1 MATAEA
7 SWEALGTNVVLRVT
21 DPRALARAR
30 EAVVNEMQAI
40 DRACSRFRADSEIR
54 SVNESAGGRP
64 VRVSDLLAQAI
75 ELAMRA
81 AELTGGDVDPT
92 VGRALVLSG
101 YDRDWKEMERAQ
113 GHAFARDCALAW
125 ADPNTTDARDRAE
138 SAGADTNHTS
148 GPPGAMT
155 VTANPPG
162 TRIAANPPRAR
173 IAAKRVGGWQSV
185 RFDPGARTVRVPRG
199 VMLDLGATAKA
210 WVADRAAS
218 AASQAGEC
226 GALVSV
232 GGDIAVSGQAP
243 AGGWAVHVTDDHRST
258 PSAPGQTVKIESGG
272 LATSSTAVRRW
283 QYKGQAMHHIIDPR
297 TGAPVRGTWRT
308 VSVAAASCADANIAT
323 TAALVRA
330 GAAPAWLAGQG
341 MPARLVSA
349 SGRVY
354 TVGDW
359 PAQVDRVQ
367 VDRVQEPEADPLH
380 DPASRVRAAH
390 GSMWQARP
398 AREPKR

>member
-1 MATAEA
+1 MAPAET

-30 EAVVNEMQAI
+30 EAVVNELQAI
-40 DRACSRFRADSEIR
+40 DRTCSRFRADSEIT

-64 VRVSDLLAQAI
+64 VQVSDLLAQAI

-101 YDRDWKEMERAQ
+101 YDHDWKEMLERAQ
-113 GHAFARDCALAW
+113 GHAPAPDRTLAW
-125 ADPNTTDARDRAE
+125 ADPIPTDARDRAE
-138 SAGADTNHTS
+138 SAGSGTNHTS
-148 GPPGAMT
+148 GGPGA
-155 VTANPPG
+155 V
-162 TRIAANPPRAR
+162 

-185 RFDPGARTVRVPRG
+185 RFDPAVRTVRVPRG

-232 GGDIAVSGQAP
+232 GGDIAVGGQTP
-243 AGGWAVHVTDDHRST
+243 AGGWAVHVTDDHRSA

-272 LATSSTAVRRW
+272 LATSSTAVRCWRH
-283 QYKGQAMHHIIDPR
+283 QGQTMHHIIDPR

-323 TAALVRA
+323 TAALVRG
-330 GAAPAWLAGQG
+330 GAAPAWLASKG

-359 PAQVDRVQ
+359 PAQVDRA
-367 VDRVQEPEADPLH
+367 QEPGAHPTLH
-380 DPASRVRAAH
+380 DPASRIRAAH
-390 GSMWQARP
+390 GSTWQARP
-398 AREPKR
+398 AQEPKR

>member
-1 MATAEA
+1 MATAET

-30 EAVVNEMQAI
+30 EAVVNELQAI
-40 DRACSRFRADSEIR
+40 DRTCSRFRSDSEIT

-64 VRVSDLLAQAI
+64 VQVSDLLAQAI

-81 AELTGGDVDPT
+81 TELTGGDVDPT

-101 YDRDWKEMERAQ
+101 YDRDWKEMLELAH
-113 GHAFARDCALAW
+113 GHASAPDRTLAS
-125 ADPNTTDARDRAE
+125 ADSIPTNASDRAE
-138 SAGADTNHTS
+138 SAGSDTNHTS
-148 GPPGAMT
+148 GPPGAMMIPANPPGAMIA
-155 VTANPPG
+155 ANPPG
-162 TRIAANPPRAR
+162 TVMV
-173 IAAKRVGGWQSV
+173 AAKRVGGWQSV
-185 RFDPGARTVRVPRG
+185 RFDPAVRTVRVPRG

-243 AGGWAVHVTDDHRST
+243 AGGWAVHVTDDHRSA

-272 LATSSTAVRRW
+272 LATSSTAVRCWRH
-283 QYKGQAMHHIIDPR
+283 QGQTMHHIIDPR

-323 TAALVRA
+323 TAALVRG
-330 GAAPAWLAGQG
+330 GAAPAWLAGKG

-349 SGRVY
+349 GGRVY

-359 PAQVDRVQ
+359 PAQVDRA
-367 VDRVQEPEADPLH
+367 QEPGAHPTLH
-380 DPASRVRAAH
+380 DPASRIRAAH
-390 GSMWQARP
+390 GSTWQARP
-398 AREPKR
+398 AQEPKR

>member
-1 MATAEA
+1 MATAET

-21 DPRALARAR
+21 DPRVLARAR
-30 EAVVNEMQAI
+30 EAVVNELKAI
-40 DRACSRFRADSEIR
+40 DRTCSRFRSDSEIT

-64 VRVSDLLAQAI
+64 VQVSDLLAQAI

-101 YDRDWKEMERAQ
+101 YDRDWKEMLELAH
-113 GHAFARDCALAW
+113 GHASAPDRTLAS
-125 ADPNTTDARDRAE
+125 ADSIPTNASDRAE
-138 SAGADTNHTS
+138 SAGSGTNHTS
-148 GPPGAMT
+148 GGPGA
-155 VTANPPG
+155 V
-162 TRIAANPPRAR
+162 

-185 RFDPGARTVRVPRG
+185 RFDPAVRTVRVPRG

-243 AGGWAVHVTDDHRST
+243 AGGWAVHVTDDHRSA

-272 LATSSTAVRRW
+272 LATSSTAVRCWRH
-283 QYKGQAMHHIIDPR
+283 QGQTMHHIIDPR

-323 TAALVRA
+323 TAALVRG
-330 GAAPAWLAGQG
+330 GAAPAWLAGKG

-349 SGRVY
+349 GGRVY

-359 PAQVDRVQ
+359 PAQVDRA
-367 VDRVQEPEADPLH
+367 QEPGAHPTLH
-380 DPASRVRAAH
+380 HPPSRIRAAH
-390 GSMWQARP
+390 GSTWQARP
-398 AREPKR
+398 AQEPKR